1 MNLRYCS
8 YKLQFGIFG
17 SYKLNMGMQICFGQR
32 MVEIK
37 YSFSIIILV
46 NHGWIDTLQI

>member
-17 SYKLNMGMQICFGQR
+17 SYKLNMGMQILFGQS

-37 YSFSIIILV
+37 YFIFNNNISES
-46 NHGWIDTLQI
+46 WMD